1 MPSNSRAP
9 RKRATSKPPRAPE
22 APPEV
27 PDTAPRSAPNR
38 RLRPSAPEIPDEPE
52 VEARPPLSRR
62 LREKRARF
70 VARVRG
76 PLVLVGKLILAAAV
90 VVGGVAAWRLGD
102 RYLHT
107 SPAFAITTLQVEGA
121 EHVTDAQAFE
131 AAGLVLGQNV
141 FEVTPEDARARL
153 LRHPWIATASVER
166 RLPGTLRVTVTEHEP
181 AAVLSIGALYL
192 VGDDGSVFKQ
202 VDADDS
208 LDLPVVT
215 GVDEGRFLRDRVFRT
230 ALLQDVITLMHDYR
244 SAGLWRRE
252 PIGEI
257 HLESDDGLSLYV
269 GADAMLVRLGRGP
282 WREKLSKLRRVLDR
296 LDEQE
301 TRATYVFLDNQRR
314 PDRVTVRLR
323 EEPDVVPAAVEDQ
336 VES

>member
-1 MPSNSRAP
+1 M
-9 RKRATSKPPRAPE
+9 E
-22 APPEV
+22 
-27 PDTAPRSAPNR
+27 
-38 RLRPSAPEIPDEPE
+38 
-52 VEARPPLSRR
+52 R

-76 PLVLVGKLILAAAV
+76 PLVFAGKLILAAAV

-102 RYLHT
+102 RYIHT
-107 SPAFAITTLQVEGA
+107 SPAFAVTTLEVEGV
-121 EHVTDAQAFE
+121 ERISESQAFE
-131 AAGLVLGQNV
+131 AAGLALGQNV

-153 LRHPWIATASVER
+153 LRHPWIATAQVER
-166 RLPGTLRVTVTEHEP
+166 RLPGTLRMTVTEHQP

-202 VDADDS
+202 VDQNDS

-230 ALLQDVITLMHDYR
+230 AMLQDVITLMHDYR

-269 GADAMLVRLGRGP
+269 GEDTMLIRLGHGP

-301 TRATYVFLDNQRR
+301 TRAMYVFLDNERR

-323 EEPDVVPAAVEDQ
+323 EEPDVVAASAENDH